1 MPYST
6 ATKSKFKTKIP
17 FNKKKGTGNYHFT
30 KRIIINDILKD
41 SNNRIDQN

>member
-6 ATKSKFKTKIP
+6 ATKSKFKAKIP
-17 FNKKKGTGNYHFT
+17 FNKKKGNYHFT

-41 SNNRIDQN
+41 SNNRMDQY

>member
-6 ATKSKFKTKIP
+6 ATKSKFKAKIQQ
-17 FNKKKGTGNYHFT
+17 KKGNYHFT

-41 SNNRIDQN
+41 SNNRMDQN